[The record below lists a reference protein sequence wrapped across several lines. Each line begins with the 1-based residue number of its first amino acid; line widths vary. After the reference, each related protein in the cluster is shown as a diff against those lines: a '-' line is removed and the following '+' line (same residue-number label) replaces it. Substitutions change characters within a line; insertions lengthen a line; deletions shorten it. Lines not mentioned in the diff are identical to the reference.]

1 MAERLRALRGATT
14 LDADTTEQ
22 VIERTSTLLK
32 AMMDRNGVGKADL
45 VSIVFTATRD
55 IHSEFPAAAA
65 RKIGMGDVPLLC
77 ARELD
82 ITGAVGL
89 CIRVMMHV
97 YTERDPSSLRHVYL
111 EGAVGLRDDLP
122 E

>member
-1 MAERLRALRGATT
+1 MAERLRAIRGATT
-14 LDADTTEQ
+14 LDADTMEQ
-22 VIERTSTLLK
+22 VIERTSTLLET
-32 AMMDRNGVGKADL
+32 MLERNGVEKPDL
-45 VSIVFTATRD
+45 VSIIFTATGD

-65 RKIGMGDVPLLC
+65 RKLGMGDVPLLC

-97 YTERDPSSLRHVYL
+97 YTDNEPSALRHVYL